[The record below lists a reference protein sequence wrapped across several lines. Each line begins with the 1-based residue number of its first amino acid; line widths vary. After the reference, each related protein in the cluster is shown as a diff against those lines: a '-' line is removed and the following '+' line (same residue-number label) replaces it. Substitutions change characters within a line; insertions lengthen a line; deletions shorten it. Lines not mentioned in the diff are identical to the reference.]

1 MNSRLMKIL
10 MLVSFI
16 IMIAVNALANI
27 VPFNGVTTGEISN
40 QYPTLITPAAY
51 VFSIWGL
58 IYLLLAA
65 FLIYLM
71 LPAQKESVHTQNI
84 GLLFVLSS
92 LLNSFWM
99 LLGITISYFCPSSS
113 CLLYFLH

>member
-51 VFSIWGL
+51 VFSIWG
-58 IYLLLAA
+58 
-65 FLIYLM
+65 
-71 LPAQKESVHTQNI
+71 
-84 GLLFVLSS
+84 
-92 LLNSFWM
+92 
-99 LLGITISYFCPSSS
+99 
-113 CLLYFLH
+113 